1 MGEKCD
7 WGQTQRQG
15 DIMKFIHIL
24 VEGQTE
30 EAFINDMI
38 TPHLRTYQLEMTPI
52 ILSTKRTKS
61 GIKYKGGD
69 VKYQK
74 LKKEL
79 GYLLKNTHTICVTMM
94 IDFYG
99 LRATQDFPSY
109 MEIPYGTAY
118 EKIQFLEKAIQDDI
132 NHQRF
137 LPYFSLHE
145 IEALLFASPATTADY
160 FGIEPHLLHHIKND
174 FKTPEEIDLDNPPS
188 HRLYDLYPEYGKVN
202 ELVQAIEKIPL
213 TTIRAECPH
222 FNQWLTKLEALG
234 ISP

>member
-1 MGEKCD
+1 MS
-7 WGQTQRQG
+7 
-15 DIMKFIHIL
+15 MKFISIL

-30 EAFINDMI
+30 ESFVNDI
-38 TPHLRTYQLEMTPI
+38 LAPHLQAYQLQITPI

-69 VKYQK
+69 VRYSK

-79 GYLLKNTHTICVTMM
+79 GLLLKDTNAICVTTLV
-94 IDFYG
+94 DFYG
-99 LRATQDFPSY
+99 LRATQDFPRYSE
-109 MEIPYGTAY
+109 MPRGTIN

-145 IEALLFASPATTADY
+145 IEALLFVSPDITANY
-160 FGIEPHLLHHIKND
+160 FGIEPLLLHAIKND
-174 FKTPEEIDLDNPPS
+174 FKTPEDINLDNPPS
-188 HRLYDLYPEYGKVN
+188 HRLYDLYPKYGKVS

-213 TTIRAECPH
+213 TIIRAECPH